1 MQSLQYLRSIFLPN
15 LYFLQLQIVMMEYRI
30 NVKLASTAV
39 ELVQNVQLVMM
50 KFKIKGKMILT
61 VEDHVK
67 RVQLVTMVLRIK
79 GKQALIAEAHVIHT
93 AKVLRTCAMIHVSSE
108 DFIIQLISVI

>member
-1 MQSLQYLRSIFLPN
+1 
-15 LYFLQLQIVMMEYRI
+15 MMEYRI

-79 GKQALIAEAHVIHT
+79 GKLALIAEAHVIHT
-93 AKVLRTCAMIHVSSE
+93 AKVLRTCCNDTRILRRFYDKCNLNS
-108 DFIIQLISVI
+108 FC